1 MKKCLIVD
9 KMHESIMHELKRIN
23 YEADYR
29 PEIEREEIKKVIG
42 NYSGLIVRSKTTV
55 DDDLVEDKGALQF
68 IARAGA
74 GIDQLDIDALAKRNI
89 AVLNAPE
96 GNKDALGEH
105 AVGLLL
111 SLFNKINVADAEVR
125 NWKWLREKNRGYEL
139 QGKTVGIVGY
149 GNMGSSFA
157 KKLSGFDCRVIAFD
171 KYRSYPL
178 DQYAEGVS
186 EEVLFNETDILSIHI
201 PLNQENHFLIEDNYL
216 NSFRKSIF
224 LINTA
229 RGQVLSLLALV
240 NFMKSGKVLGAGL
253 DVLQNENLE
262 RMNKEEKESFEYLVR
277 SERTV
282 LTPHVA
288 GWSYESYQ
296 KINRV
301 LCEKIAALQLI

>member
-1 MKKCLIVD
+1 MA
-9 KMHESIMHELKRIN
+9 ELKRIG

-29 PEIEREEIKKVIG
+29 PDISRDEIKSVIR
-42 NYSGLIVRSKTTV
+42 NYSGLIIRSKTTV
-55 DDDLVEDKGALQF
+55 DDDLVEEKGALQF

-74 GIDQLDIDALAKRNI
+74 GIDQLDINALAKREI
-89 AVLNAPE
+89 TVLNAPE

-105 AVGLLL
+105 AVGLVL
-111 SLFNKINVADAEVR
+111 SLLNKINIADSEVR
-125 NWKWLREKNRGYEL
+125 HWKWLREKNRGYEL

-157 KKLSGFDCRVIAFD
+157 RKLSGFDCKVIAFD
-171 KYRSYPL
+171 KYRAYPL
-178 DQYAEGVS
+178 DEYALGVS
-186 EEVLFNETDILSIHI
+186 EEVLFHETDILSLHV
-201 PLNQENHFLIEDNYL
+201 PLNQETHFLVDEDYL
-216 NSFRKSIF
+216 GSFRKPIF
-224 LINTA
+224 LINTS
-229 RGQVLSLLALV
+229 RGQVLSLPALEA
-240 NFMKSGKVLGAGL
+240 FMKSGKVLGAGL

-262 RMNKEEKESFEYLVR
+262 SMNAEEKEGFEYLIH

-301 LCEKIAALQLI
+301 LCEKIAALQLS